1 MITVKVLGSGCA
13 KCKVLHQR
21 LLDLRTEHGL
31 AFDLLKVTELRE
43 IMSYGIM
50 TTPGLVVNEVVKSAG
65 ALPDDGQILQWLEE
79 AQHAA

>member
-1 MITVKVLGSGCA
+1 MTTVKVLGSGCA

-21 LLDLRTEHGL
+21 LLDLQTEHGL

-50 TTPGLVVNEVVKSAG
+50 STPGLVVNEVVKSAG
-65 ALPDDGQILQWLEE
+65 VVPDERQILQWLEE
-79 AQHAA
+79 ARHVA